1 MRVHSFPPISDP
13 ASRVLIL
20 GSMPGQA
27 SLRAKQYYAHPQNA
41 FWRIISALLGLEA
54 GTPYEMRVEAVRA
67 RGIALWDVMKSC
79 TRESSLDSD
88 VVESSIVPNAFP
100 SFLRAHPRIRTV
112 CFNGA
117 KAEQSFQRHAL
128 PVLGAA
134 ALDLIYYRL
143 PSTSPANASIPYA
156 AKLAA
161 WRTPGNI
168 FVITT
173 CATGARHNDIH
184 TTSDVVGL
192 LRP

>member
-20 GSMPGQA
+20 GSMPGKA

-41 FWRIISALLGLEA
+41 FWKIIAALLEIDA
-54 GTPYEMRVEAVRA
+54 GEPYEARLDALRA

-88 VVESSIVPNAFP
+88 VVEASIVPNAFA
-100 SFLRAHPRIRTV
+100 SFLRAHPRIHTV

-128 PVLGAA
+128 PALGAA
-134 ALDLIYYRL
+134 ARDLTYHRL
-143 PSTSPANASIPYA
+143 PSTSPANASIAYA
-156 AKLAA
+156 RKLAA
-161 WRTPGNI
+161 WRA
-168 FVITT
+168 VLE
-173 CATGARHNDIH
+173 
-184 TTSDVVGL
+184 TSIG
-192 LRP
+192 

>member
-20 GSMPGQA
+20 GSMPGKA
-27 SLRAKQYYAHPQNA
+27 SLRAKQYYAHPQNT
-41 FWRIISALLGLEA
+41 FWKIVAALLELDA
-54 GTPYEMRVEAVRA
+54 AAPYEVRVEALRA
-67 RGIALWDVMKSC
+67 RGISLWDVMKSC

-117 KAEQSFQRHAL
+117 KAEQSFHKYAL
-128 PVLGAA
+128 PRLGA
-134 ALDLIYYRL
+134 LGDLAYYRL
-143 PSTSPANASIPYA
+143 PSTSPAHASLPYA

-161 WRTPGNI
+161 WRA
-168 FVITT
+168 VL
-173 CATGARHNDIH
+173 ATK
-184 TTSDVVGL
+184 
-192 LRP
+192 

>member
-100 SFLRAHPRIRTV
+100 SFLRSHPRIRTV

-117 KAEQSFQRHAL
+117 KAEQSFQRYAL
-128 PVLGAA
+128 PRLRGAG
-134 ALDLIYYRL
+134 DLAFYRL
-143 PSTSPANASIPYA
+143 PSTSPAHASMPFA
-156 AKLAA
+156 QKLAA
-161 WRTPGNI
+161 WRA
-168 FVITT
+168 VL
-173 CATGARHNDIH
+173 AE
-184 TTSDVVGL
+184 V
-192 LRP
+192 

>member
-1 MRVHSFPPISDP
+1 MRVHSFPPISDA

-20 GSMPGQA
+20 GSMPGKA

-41 FWRIISALLGLEA
+41 FWKIISELLELDA
-54 GTPYEMRVEAVRA
+54 AASYEMRVEALRV

-100 SFLRAHPRIRTV
+100 SFLRAHPRIHTV

-117 KAEQSFQRHAL
+117 KAEASFQKYAL
-128 PVLGAA
+128 PKLGA
-134 ALDLIYYRL
+134 LGDLAYYRL
-143 PSTSPANASIPYA
+143 PSTSPAHASLSYA

-161 WRTPGNI
+161 WRA
-168 FVITT
+168 V
-173 CATGARHNDIH
+173 
-184 TTSDVVGL
+184 L
-192 LRP
+192 L

>member
-20 GSMPGQA
+20 GSMPGKA

-41 FWRIISALLGLEA
+41 FWRIIAALYELDA
-54 GTPYEMRVEAVRA
+54 AAPYEMRVEALRE

-100 SFLRAHPRIRTV
+100 TFLRAHPRIATI

-117 KAEQSFQRHAL
+117 KAEESFQRYAL
-128 PVLGAA
+128 PRLGARA
-134 ALDLIYYRL
+134 DLAYYRL
-143 PSTSPANASIPYA
+143 PSTSPAHASLPFA
-156 AKLAA
+156 KKLAA
-161 WRTPGNI
+161 WRA
-168 FVITT
+168 VL
-173 CATGARHNDIH
+173 AAR
-184 TTSDVVGL
+184 
-192 LRP
+192 